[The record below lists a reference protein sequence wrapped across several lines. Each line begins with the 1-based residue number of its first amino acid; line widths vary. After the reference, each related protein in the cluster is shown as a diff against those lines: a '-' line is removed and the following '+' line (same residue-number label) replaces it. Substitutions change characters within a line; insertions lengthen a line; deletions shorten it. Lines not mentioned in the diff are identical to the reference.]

1 MGETFDLREIKRP
14 SHSFVIM
21 ETLDYL
27 TFKMIFVVKMKDCK
41 QVKLGR
47 GRNAEVMIRE
57 ISVSRWHSVLSK
69 SNRNNFFIEDNNSK
83 YGTLLLVPYP
93 IELNLNDPKSI
104 IIGRTRLTLVKR
116 KNFSVFNGGC
126 WYDARLHRL

>member
-41 QVKLGR
+41 
-47 GRNAEVMIRE
+47 
-57 ISVSRWHSVLSK
+57 
-69 SNRNNFFIEDNNSK
+69 
-83 YGTLLLVPYP
+83 
-93 IELNLNDPKSI
+93 
-104 IIGRTRLTLVKR
+104 
-116 KNFSVFNGGC
+116 
-126 WYDARLHRL
+126 